1 MESVMRSGLMSSIK
15 IVLVVCF
22 ILTIAS
28 DVDARRPKAVKGKTY
43 KLTKDHGP
51 WMIMVASFHTPP
63 DGYVSKEGLTPEEAA
78 DALVYELRK
87 KGFPAYVYKRE
98 QVVEKG
104 TLRGR
109 SSKIKKVKYTSDH
122 GGFTVI
128 AGNFKSAESKN
139 AKKALK
145 WIKKYQPKFLSEVD
159 KSSNDVIKLKS
170 GGILKRTPGR
180 KTPLSRAFLT
190 INPMLTPAEVQVT
203 KDRPLL
209 LKLNSG
215 SEYSLLKNRGK
226 FTVTVASFRGTSK
239 TKIGN
244 KKSKNPFKV
253 SNSLDKAGLKAWE
266 LVKTLR
272 ANNVDA
278 YVFHDKYKSI
288 VTVGSF
294 DSETD
299 SGVSNTIEKYR
310 AKEIVDKKTG
320 QKKMQPEYFFKQQSG
335 NQNAMYWIF
344 DPQPQLLLTPKL
356 RKALK

>member
-1 MESVMRSGLMSSIK
+1 MRSGLVTSLK

-22 ILTIAS
+22 LLTIAS
-28 DVDARRPKAVKGKTY
+28 DVDARRTKAVKGKTY
-43 KLTKDHGP
+43 KLTKNHGP

-63 DGYVSKEGLTPEEAA
+63 DGYVSDEGLTPREAA
-78 DALVYELRK
+78 DELVYELRK

-98 QVVEKG
+98 QIVEKG
-104 TLRGR
+104 AIR
-109 SSKIKKVKYTSDH
+109 SRNSKVKKVKYTSDH
-122 GGFTVI
+122 GGFTVL
-128 AGNFKSAESKN
+128 AGNYKGAASKN

-159 KSSNDVIKLKS
+159 KRSNNVIKLKS

-190 INPMLTPAEVQVT
+190 INPMLTPAEVQIT

-239 TKIGN
+239 TKVGN
-244 KKSKNPFKV
+244 KKSRNPFKA
-253 SNSLDKAGLKAWE
+253 SNSLDKAGMKAWE
-266 LVKTLR
+266 LAKTLR
-272 ANNVDA
+272 AKNVDA

-294 DSETD
+294 DSEKD
-299 SGVSNTIEKYR
+299 SGVYNTIEKYR
-310 AKEIVDKKTG
+310 AKEIVDKETG
-320 QKKMQPEYFFKQQSG
+320 QKKMKPEYIFKQTSV
-335 NQNAMYWIF
+335 NQNAMYWVF
-344 DPQPQLLLTPKL
+344 DPQPQLLLTP
-356 RKALK
+356 RLKR